1 MQQISLG
8 SGTYKSFLARSRGYV
23 LLTLNLAGAVD
34 YECLASRSWAIP
46 QERGLH
52 SETGEPFVWAFSVM
66 PVFTIFFVVDVFWG
80 ALILVSQQWRRG
92 YFVAADGPDLAGRC
106 SDGFC
111 APLTA
116 RRPRSRYRKASFK
129 AWRRANGRAGGR
141 LKPSREITQ
150 SGSSSTFDYLGR
162 TPRLTRGRRL
172 RTQILR
178 PAAAR
183 NRAGSWYPRSAA
195 S

>member
-1 MQQISLG
+1 MSGFAQLG
-8 SGTYKSFLARSRGYV
+8 DTARERIAFRNRRAVCLGFFCYAGLYDLLRGRCFLGCTYSRQP
-23 LLTLNLAGAVD
+23 TMAK
-34 YECLASRSWAIP
+34 RI
-46 QERGLH
+46 
-52 SETGEPFVWAFSVM
+52 
-66 PVFTIFFVVDVFWG
+66 
-80 ALILVSQQWRRG
+80 
-92 YFVAADGPDLAGRC
+92 FVAADGPDLAGRC

-116 RRPRSRYRKASFK
+116 RGPRSRCRKASFK

-141 LKPSREITQ
+141 LKPSREITR

-162 TPRLTRGRRL
+162 TPRVTRGRRL
-172 RTQILR
+172 RTQIPR